1 MACPCFKNT
10 FNVPAQPSDTVNQNC
25 TSVSVPSHHAGA
37 REWVPE
43 FVLLALL
50 WGSSFLFMR
59 EGAQEFG
66 PFPTAWV
73 RITLAALMLTPVL
86 IWQGQVTILRS
97 HWRPVMSSG
106 LLNAGIPFACYAY
119 ALMHISTGLS
129 SIMNATTPL
138 FGALIAW
145 VWLGDRLN
153 ALRALGLALGFGG
166 VVMLAVGVPGGV
178 SFKEGGSGWAVCA
191 CLLATFCYGV
201 AGSFTKRYLQ
211 NVPTLVTT
219 TGSLW
224 GASIG
229 LTLPA
234 LLSWPT
240 DWPTSHAWLALG
252 IAGLLCTALA
262 YVLYFR
268 LMTRTGP
275 ARAMTVTYLI
285 PIFANLF
292 GVVFLEEV
300 VTQAMLGYGLLIV
313 LGTALASGLIRHKT
327 N

>member
-1 MACPCFKNT
+1 MNEAH
-10 FNVPAQPSDTVNQNC
+10 VPW
-25 TSVSVPSHHAGA
+25 

-59 EGAQEFG
+59 EGAQAFG
-66 PFPTAWV
+66 AFPTAWV
-73 RITLAALMLTPVL
+73 RVTLAAIMLTPVL
-86 IWQGQVTILRS
+86 IWRKELPILQA
-97 HWRPVMSSG
+97 HWRPAAFSG
-106 LLNAGIPFACYAY
+106 LLNSGLPFACYAY
-119 ALMHISTGLS
+119 ALMHISTGMS
-129 SIMNATTPL
+129 SILNATTPL

-145 VWLGDRLN
+145 FWLGDKLN
-153 ALRALGLALGFGG
+153 GTRALGLVLGFTG
-166 VVMLAVGVPGGV
+166 VVLLASDVPGGI
-178 SFKEGGSGWAVCA
+178 SFQSGGSGLAIAA
-191 CLLATFCYGV
+191 CLLATFCYGI

-211 NVPTLVTT
+211 NVPSIVTT

-229 LTLPA
+229 LAIPA
-234 LLSWPT
+234 LLTWPNEA
-240 DWPTSHAWLALG
+240 PTLHAWAALG

-285 PIFANLF
+285 PVFANF
-292 GVVFLEEV
+292 IGVVFLDEV
-300 VTQAMLGYGLLIV
+300 VTHWMMGCAVVIV
-313 LGTALASGLIRHKT
+313 AGTALASGLVGRK
-327 N
+327 

>member
-1 MACPCFKNT
+1 MNEPH
-10 FNVPAQPSDTVNQNC
+10 VNW
-25 TSVSVPSHHAGA
+25 

-43 FVLLALL
+43 FLLLALL

-59 EGAQEFG
+59 EGAHAFG

-73 RITLAALMLTPVL
+73 RISLAALMLTPVL
-86 IWQGQVTILRS
+86 IWRREVPILVQY
-97 HWRPVMSSG
+97 WRLTLSAG

-119 ALMHISTGLS
+119 ALMHINTGLT
-129 SIMNATTPL
+129 SILNATTPL

-145 VWLGDRLN
+145 VWLGDKLN
-153 ALRALGLALGFGG
+153 ATRALGLALGFAG
-166 VVMLAVGVPGGV
+166 VVLLASDVPGGI
-178 SFKEGGSGWAVCA
+178 SFQAGGSGLAIAA
-191 CLLATFCYGV
+191 CLLATFCYGI

-211 NVPTLVTT
+211 NVPSIVTT

-229 LTLPA
+229 LAVPA
-234 LLSWPT
+234 LLTWPSET
-240 DWPTSHAWLALG
+240 PSLHAWGALA

-262 YVLYFR
+262 YVLFFR

-285 PIFANLF
+285 PVFANFF
-292 GVVFLEEV
+292 GVVFLDEV
-300 VTQAMLGYGLLIV
+300 VTHWMMGCALIIV
-313 LGTALASGLIRHKT
+313 MGTALASGLVGRK
-327 N
+327 

>member
-1 MACPCFKNT
+1 MT
-10 FNVPAQPSDTVNQNC
+10 DRTL
-25 TSVSVPSHHAGA
+25 HW

-59 EGAQEFG
+59 AGAYEFG

-73 RITLAALMLTPVL
+73 RITLAALMLTPILLWRQQIPVL
-86 IWQGQVTILRS
+86 HA
-97 HWRPVMSSG
+97 HWRPTLSSG
-106 LLNAGIPFACYAY
+106 LLNSGIPFACYAY

-129 SIMNATTPL
+129 SILNATTPL

-145 VWLGDRLN
+145 AWLGDKLN
-153 ALRALGLALGFGG
+153 ATRALGLALGFTG
-166 VVMLAVGVPGGV
+166 VVLLASDVPGGI
-178 SFKEGGSGWAVCA
+178 SFKEGGSGLAVVA
-191 CLLATFCYGV
+191 CLLATFCYGI

-211 NVPTLVTT
+211 NVPSLVTT

-224 GASIG
+224 GASLG
-229 LTLPA
+229 LAIPA
-234 LLSWPT
+234 LLSWPSVM
-240 DWPTSHAWLALG
+240 PSLHAWAALG

-285 PIFANLF
+285 PVFANVL
-292 GVVFLEEV
+292 GVIFLDEV
-300 VTQAMLGYGLLIV
+300 VTHWMMGCAVVIV
-313 LGTALASGLIRHKT
+313 AGTALASGLVGRK
-327 N
+327 

>member
-1 MACPCFKNT
+1 MTDRAM
-10 FNVPAQPSDTVNQNC
+10 QW
-25 TSVSVPSHHAGA
+25 

-59 EGAQEFG
+59 EGAYEFG

-73 RITLAALMLTPVL
+73 RITLAALMLTPILLWRQQIPVL
-86 IWQGQVTILRS
+86 HA
-97 HWRPVMSSG
+97 HWRPTLSSG
-106 LLNAGIPFACYAY
+106 LLNSGIPFACYAY

-129 SIMNATTPL
+129 SILNATTPL

-145 VWLGDRLN
+145 AWLGDKLN
-153 ALRALGLALGFGG
+153 ATRALGLALGFTG
-166 VVMLAVGVPGGV
+166 VVLLASDVPGGI
-178 SFKEGGSGWAVCA
+178 SFKEGGSGLAVVA
-191 CLLATFCYGV
+191 CLVATFCYGI

-211 NVPTLVTT
+211 NVPSLVTT

-224 GASIG
+224 GASLG
-229 LTLPA
+229 LAIPA
-234 LLSWPT
+234 LLSWPS
-240 DWPTSHAWLALG
+240 DMPSLHAWAALG

-285 PIFANLF
+285 PVFANLL
-292 GVVFLEEV
+292 GVIFLDEV
-300 VTQAMLGYGLLIV
+300 VTHWMMGCAVVIV
-313 LGTALASGLIRHKT
+313 AGTALASGLVGKK
-327 N
+327 

>member
-1 MACPCFKNT
+1 MT
-10 FNVPAQPSDTVNQNC
+10 DRTL
-25 TSVSVPSHHAGA
+25 HW

-59 EGAQEFG
+59 EGAYEFG

-73 RITLAALMLTPVL
+73 RITLAALMLTPILLWRQQIPVL
-86 IWQGQVTILRS
+86 HA
-97 HWRPVMSSG
+97 HWRPTLSSG
-106 LLNAGIPFACYAY
+106 LLNSGIPFACYAY

-129 SIMNATTPL
+129 SILNATTPL

-145 VWLGDRLN
+145 AWLGDKLN
-153 ALRALGLALGFGG
+153 ATRALGLALGFTG
-166 VVMLAVGVPGGV
+166 VVLLASDVPGGI
-178 SFKEGGSGWAVCA
+178 SFKEGGSGLAVVA
-191 CLLATFCYGV
+191 CLLATFCYGI

-211 NVPTLVTT
+211 NVPSLVTT

-224 GASIG
+224 GASLG
-229 LTLPA
+229 LAIPA
-234 LLSWPT
+234 LLSWPS
-240 DWPTSHAWLALG
+240 DMPSLHAWAALG

-285 PIFANLF
+285 PVFANVL
-292 GVVFLEEV
+292 GVIFLDEV
-300 VTQAMLGYGLLIV
+300 VTHWMMGCAVVIV
-313 LGTALASGLIRHKT
+313 AGTALASGLVGRK
-327 N
+327 